1 MSFEKPRVV
10 VIGAG
15 AMGGLFGGLLAEGGL
30 DVTLVDTWA
39 EHIAA
44 IRQRGLRIV
53 GVGGDRDIRIGAAAD
68 AREVK
73 AADVVLFQ
81 CKAFAN
87 EAAAASARHLFTGK
101 TVAISFQNGLG
112 NEQRLEA
119 VLGKGNVIAGLTA
132 QAGLVEAPGV
142 VRNFGDLP
150 THIGE
155 LQGGH
160 SARATEIAKAFTA
173 HGLPTTASAEIK
185 REKWKKLLGNV
196 ALGAISAVTDL
207 RSFEIM
213 AVPELRETV
222 FRLVEEAAAV
232 AKAESVALDVAEAR
246 SVLMKLVDTTGGG
259 TGTSKSSMR
268 EDIIRKR
275 RTEIDTIHGAVAA
288 LARQHGVATPTL
300 DAMVALVKGVE
311 GTYLRKREAGVGSG
325 ES

>member
-1 MSFEKPRVV
+1 MSFDNPRVV

-30 DVTLVDTWA
+30 DVTLVDTWPD
-39 EHIAA
+39 HIAT
-44 IRQRGLRIV
+44 IQQRGIRIV
-53 GVGGDRDIRIGAAAD
+53 GVGGDRDIKIRAATD
-68 AREVK
+68 AREVDS
-73 AADVVLFQ
+73 ADIVLFQ

-87 EAAAASARHLFTGK
+87 QAAAERAKHLFKGK
-101 TVAISFQNGLG
+101 TAAISFQNGLG

-119 VLGKGNVIAGLTA
+119 ILGKGTVIAGLTA

-155 LQGGH
+155 PAGGH
-160 SARATEIAKAFTA
+160 SERTTAIAKAFTT
-173 HGLPTTASAEIK
+173 HGLAVSATAEIK

-196 ALGAISAVTDL
+196 ALGAISALTDQ

-213 AVPELRETV
+213 AVPELRDTV
-222 FRLVEEAAAV
+222 FRLVDEASSV
-232 AKAESVALDVAEAR
+232 AKAEGIALDIAEAR
-246 SVLMKLVDTTGGG
+246 SVLMRLADTTGGG

-268 EDIIRKR
+268 EDIIRR
-275 RTEIDTIHGAVAA
+275 RPTEIDTIHGAVAA
-288 LARQHGVATPTL
+288 LARKHAIATPTL

-311 GTYLRKREAGVGSG
+311 SMYRGGKAS
-325 ES
+325 